1 SRSLFIADGA
11 PDFVYIEEV
20 HDCEQPGAQ
29 IGAGLCARPL
39 VPPPADHADR
49 RLRLRARR
57 TVDAPPGMGH
67 LLLFTINFSVVGAL
81 LLGSLPGIFVGSW
94 LALRAP
100 MRFCGS
106 PCRPCWS
113 SS

>member
-1 SRSLFIADGA
+1 MIVNSQARKSA
-11 PDFVYIEEV
+11 PVSALVLLYPRLPTTRIVGSDFAHAV
-20 HDCEQPGAQ
+20 
-29 IGAGLCARPL
+29 PL
-39 VPPPADHADR
+39 TLLA
-49 RLRLRARR
+49 
-57 TVDAPPGMGH
+57 GMGH

-106 PCRPCWS
+106 PCRACWS
-113 SS
+113 SSVAD